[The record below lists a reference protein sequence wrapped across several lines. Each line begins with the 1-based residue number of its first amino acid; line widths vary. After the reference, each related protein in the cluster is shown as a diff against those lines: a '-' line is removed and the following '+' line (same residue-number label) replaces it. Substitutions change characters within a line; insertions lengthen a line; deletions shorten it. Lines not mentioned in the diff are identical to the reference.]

1 MEVNTY
7 QIKLAPMAIEISQDV
22 SQIGQ
27 VGTCSHFSQITTVS
41 ENIDDVTE
49 PYMSEMLDDDSKQI
63 IHAVIEEIPSK
74 DPQRLSEGCTT
85 LMYAC
90 QQGNTDVII
99 MELRSEVNAEVLQ
112 SLNEF
117 WVK

>member
-7 QIKLAPMAIEISQDV
+7 QIKLAPMEIEISQNV

-27 VGTCSHFSQITTVS
+27 VGTVSHFSQITTVS
-41 ENIDDVTE
+41 ENIDDMTE
-49 PYMSEMLDDDSKQI
+49 PFLSELLEDDDKRV
-63 IHAVIEEIPSK
+63 IHAVIEEIPTK
-74 DPQRLSEGCTT
+74 DPHRLSEGCTT

-99 MELRSEVNAEVLQ
+99 MELRSEVNEEVA
-112 SLNEF
+112 
-117 WVK
+117 